1 MTIAIQAPRR
11 ERRQFPAQLSA
22 LPEAVA
28 FAQDFCA
35 RQRVAQPAALRLALA
50 IEELFTNTVGH
61 GHGGDSKVAMI
72 VVGLSVTA
80 TRVRLGYADAAPRFD
95 PRPWLASPPVSLGA
109 AAAARPVGG
118 LGLHIIGRLA
128 SRFRYA
134 YRGGNRLAMAF
145 AIEEDGAPVP

>member
-1 MTIAIQAPRR
+1 MTIALQAPNR

-22 LPEAVA
+22 VPDAAA
-28 FAQDFCA
+28 FAHDFCA
-35 RQRVAQPAALRLALA
+35 RHRIAQPVALRLTLA
-50 IEELFTNTVGH
+50 IEELVTNTVGH
-61 GHGGDSKVAMI
+61 GHDGGSEVAMI
-72 VVGLSVTA
+72 VVGLSVSA

-95 PRPWLASPPVSLGA
+95 PRPWLASPPESLGA
-109 AAAARPVGG
+109 EAAARPVGG

-145 AIEEDGAPVP
+145 AIEDGAPVA